1 MERGDDAILGEDQD
15 DDFNIDDTLDDED
28 LMEDGSK
35 PTKRRTRPKKAFWE
49 ENATS
54 YIDEIIPVLRSDMK
68 EAATQVRFALAL
80 FKERQKAMETAKR
93 EATEAMKE
101 LRREAEK
108 RRQSAGQ
115 RRMAKEKERR
125 AKADSIRL
133 AKEAM
138 IKKAQA
144 LVGARGMESEGI
156 MSSVSLGILMD
167 VLMALPE
174 AVENP
179 IFNKRLTK
187 AKDQAVTSVQDFLN
201 MTRRKTSKFVLAAAR
216 ASDVELS
223 FLLARYF
230 HEASFRTK
238 ALQSEGEKIA
248 RDLNVVMPRE
258 LRKSFAPIVKGLR
271 SQALP
276 LRVNASGLAQA
287 TITEACAEM
296 GSLMA
301 NISDYNNKLANMH
314 SSMHDVWQ
322 ITELMLPKMGNIY
335 PMKPIVVDT
344 VKDMMSMAT
353 NQVAGLSEAA
363 DEIVTNV
370 GPIVAER
377 LQCTWSAAFSRSSMG
392 WAALL
397 AVLAGYLFV

>member
-1 MERGDDAILGEDQD
+1 MPRLLVALPACLSAACLSAALGDGRGIVIADEQG
-15 DDFNIDDTLDDED
+15 DDFNVDSLLDDGDEQ
-28 LMEDGSK
+28 EDGDK
-35 PTKRRTRPKKAFWE
+35 PKKRRPKREKAFWE
-49 ENATS
+49 ENTTS
-54 YIDEIIPVLRSDMK
+54 YIDEIIPVLQSDMK

-80 FKERQKAMETAKR
+80 FKERQRAMDEAKR
-93 EATEAMKE
+93 EATRAMKE
-101 LRREAEK
+101 LRQEAEK
-108 RRQSAGQ
+108 RRRSAGS

-125 AKADSIRL
+125 AKEESIRL

-144 LVGARGMESEGI
+144 LMGSKGVENEGI
-156 MSSVSLGILMD
+156 LNSMSLGILMD

-179 IFNKRLTK
+179 VFNKRLNK

-201 MTRRKTSKFVLAAAR
+201 ITRRKTSKFVLASAR

-223 FLLARYF
+223 FLLARFF
-230 HEASFRTK
+230 HEASFRTR
-238 ALQSEGEKIA
+238 AMQSDGEKIA

-258 LRKSFAPIVKGLR
+258 LRKSFAPVVKGLKA
-271 SQALP
+271 QALP
-276 LRVNASGLAQA
+276 LRVNATALASA
-287 TITEACAEM
+287 TITDACKEI

-301 NISDYNNKLANMH
+301 NISDYNNKL
-314 SSMHDVWQ
+314 SSMHGSMHDLWQ
-322 ITELMLPKMGNIY
+322 ITELMLPKVGNIY
-335 PMKPIVVDT
+335 PMKPAVVDT

-353 NQVAGLSEAA
+353 NQIAGLSEAS

-377 LQCTWSAAFSRSSMG
+377 LQCT
-392 WAALL
+392 
-397 AVLAGYLFV
+397 